1 MEITEKKLKTSG
13 DSLDLLYNKMDVKK
27 SLIRGVTTN
36 PPLSMDVVRENSEYW
51 GNFVHEYC
59 LSDRRGDT
67 GEIFRELYSEIVKR
81 GAEMLMPVFENSGFK
96 HGYISGQVDPRFA
109 EDTREMVR
117 QGIIL
122 NRISPNIMIKM
133 PGTKEGIE
141 AIEIMTALGIPT
153 NATLTFTLSQLVAV
167 AQAVERGLEIARRN
181 NADLSKWRS
190 VVTLMLGRLEDCAQF
205 DSQAKERK
213 IDITDQDRRWFGI
226 AVFKKAYRLFKDR
239 KYESM
244 LLAASMRIGPVID
257 GKTRIWHAEKLI
269 GGDLVLTIFPNIMA
283 GIILNYEGEEIES
296 KIGEP
301 VPDDIIVKLSKI
313 PYFREAYDEN
323 AIKPADF
330 INHAAVRQTGIS
342 FRKAAEEL
350 ENFCKDNK

>member
-1 MEITEKKLKTSG
+1 
-13 DSLDLLYNKMDVKK
+13 
-27 SLIRGVTTN
+27 
-36 PPLSMDVVRENSEYW
+36 
-51 GNFVHEYC
+51 
-59 LSDRRGDT
+59 
-67 GEIFRELYSEIVKR
+67 
-81 GAEMLMPVFENSGFK
+81 
-96 HGYISGQVDPRFA
+96 
-109 EDTREMVR
+109 
-117 QGIIL
+117 
-122 NRISPNIMIKM
+122 
-133 PGTKEGIE
+133 
-141 AIEIMTALGIPT
+141 
-153 NATLTFTLSQLVAV
+153 
-167 AQAVERGLEIARRN
+167 
-181 NADLSKWRS
+181 
-190 VVTLMLGRLEDCAQF
+190 
-205 DSQAKERK
+205 
-213 IDITDQDRRWFGI
+213 
-226 AVFKKAYRLFKDR
+226 
-239 KYESM
+239 M